1 MRKVIE
7 ITLQYTKEELA
18 VILQNAISLAEKVSI
33 KNAKFEDG
41 KFIFHCVDGINALP
55 QGEQVNKLASLDFTG
70 GQIKKKKLI
79 GLKKAIKEC
88 LAGDVRCSREK
99 LLEELKLKGFDMKS
113 SALRN
118 ILVVDKKT
126 YKEVDPDI
134 FQLV

>member
-41 KFIFHCVDGINALP
+41 KFIFHCVDGINVLP

-70 GQIKKKKLI
+70 TQKTKSRKV
-79 GLKKAIKEC
+79 GLKKALKEC
-88 LAGDVRCSREK
+88 LAGGVKCSIEK
-99 LLEELKLKGFDMKS
+99 LVEELKLKGFDLTKS
-113 SALRN
+113 YLRTTM
-118 ILVVDKKT
+118 VTQKDT
-126 YKEVDPDI
+126 YKEVDLNI